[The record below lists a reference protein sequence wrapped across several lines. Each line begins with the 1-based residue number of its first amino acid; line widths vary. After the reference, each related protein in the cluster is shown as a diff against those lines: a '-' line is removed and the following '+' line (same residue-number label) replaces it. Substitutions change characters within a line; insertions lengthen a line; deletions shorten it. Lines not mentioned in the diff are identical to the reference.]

1 MDKWLID
8 SEIFLHPFT
17 CIISGPTMCGKTFL
31 LKEILINRHVL
42 IKPSPDRIIFCY
54 KAWQKSYEDFK
65 NSIPGIEFNDGIIDM
80 DSLNQNVNNLVIFDD
95 LMSECIKSESVLNL
109 FTVGS
114 HHKNTGV
121 FFITQN
127 IWKSFNNIN
136 INKQRD
142 DNNEQNSFKL
152 EALRTIR
159 VFDETA
165 NSLTNRMNFRCKK
178 MFIDKNL
185 SGKFL
190 TLLKFFEMEFSSCSV
205 LLLSVYVV
213 HSSNKTMKN

>member
-127 IWKSFNNIN
+127 IFSKGKYARDISLNANYLIIFYNPRDQMQFNILARQMYPNNSKFLIESFNDATSKPHGYLFLDL
-136 INKQRD
+136 KQSTQVKNRIQTGILP
-142 DNNEQNSFKL
+142 NQ
-152 EALRTIR
+152 LRIIYT
-159 VFDETA
+159 T
-165 NSLTNRMNFRCKK
+165 K
-178 MFIDKNL
+178 
-185 SGKFL
+185 
-190 TLLKFFEMEFSSCSV
+190 
-205 LLLSVYVV
+205 
-213 HSSNKTMKN
+213 